1 MTSLSRTT
9 CHALHEMSSNERE
22 ALAREL
28 YTVHVQ
34 IFTGLDFEG
43 FRQYVIDRP
52 SWRTWVY
59 VRHNPAGKLV
69 GYTAIH
75 AFLRTLQGKS
85 ATIIRMEAGTLREA
99 RGRDVTMVYGL
110 LRLMRIWLRYPLRR
124 VYMFAALTHPSS
136 YTFLSRYVPGIWPHA
151 ERHPVPTHVMA
162 QMEELAEAFH
172 LERVTDDNPL
182 VRQVNWV
189 TIESDEERARWQNSD
204 RTDTRFYITQNPGYA
219 EGHGLVSLLPLT
231 MTALSR
237 ALARFLALR
246 ATRLVR
252 LTLGR
257 DQRKRAPAVPVRPQ
271 AMRRAPVHGSEAP
284 TMPQQL

>member
-9 CHALHEMSSNERE
+9 CHALHDMSPEQRE

-28 YTVHVQ
+28 YSVHEQ

-43 FRQYVIDRP
+43 FRHYVIDRP

-110 LRLMRIWLRYPLRR
+110 LRLMRIWTRYPLRR

-151 ERHPVPTHVMA
+151 DRHPVPSKVMA

-172 LERVTDDNPL
+172 LDRVHADNPL
-182 VRQVNWV
+182 VRHVNWV
-189 TIESDEERARWQNSD
+189 TIESDEERARWQNSS
-204 RTDTRFYITQNPGYA
+204 RTDTRFYLTQNPGYG
-219 EGHGLVSLLPLT
+219 EGHGLVTLLPLT

-237 ALARFLALR
+237 AQARILTLR

-252 LTLGR
+252 LALGR
-257 DQRKRAPAVPVRPQ
+257 DQRKRAPGSAARPHVPRHHAVG
-271 AMRRAPVHGSEAP
+271 ASDAP

>member
-9 CHALHEMSSNERE
+9 CHALHDMSPEARE
-22 ALAREL
+22 TLAREL
-28 YTVHVQ
+28 YSVHVQ
-34 IFTGLDFEG
+34 IFTGLDFAG

-75 AFLRTLQGKS
+75 AFLRQLQGKS
-85 ATIIRMEAGTLREA
+85 STIIRMEAGTLREA
-99 RGRDVTMVYGL
+99 RGRDATMVYGL

-136 YTFLSRYVPGIWPHA
+136 YSFLSRYVPGIWPHA
-151 ERHPVPTHVMA
+151 ERHPVPTQVMA

-172 LERVTDDNPL
+172 LDRVHPDNPL

-189 TIESDEERARWQNSD
+189 TIESDEESARWQNSQ
-204 RTDTRFYITQNPGYA
+204 RTDTRFYITQNPGYG
-219 EGHGLVSLLPLT
+219 EGHGLVTLLPLT

-237 ALARFLALR
+237 ALARFLTLR
-246 ATRLVR
+246 ATRLLR

-257 DQRKRAPAVPVRPQ
+257 EQGQRSPAPAGRAQAVRRPPVTTTD
-271 AMRRAPVHGSEAP
+271 AP

>member
-1 MTSLSRTT
+1 MTSLSRNT
-9 CHALHEMSSNERE
+9 CYPLHDMSPAERE
-22 ALAREL
+22 DLAREL
-28 YTVHVQ
+28 YAVHVQ
-34 IFTGLDFEG
+34 IFTGLDFDG
-43 FRQYVIDRP
+43 FRKYVIERP

-75 AFLRTLQGKS
+75 AFLRTLQGKP

-99 RGRDVTMVYGL
+99 RGRDATMVFGL

-151 ERHPVPTHVMA
+151 DRHPVPQQVMA
-162 QMEELAEAFH
+162 RMEELAEDFG
-172 LERVTDDNPL
+172 LERVDPENPL

-189 TIESDEERARWQNSD
+189 TIESDEERARWQTSP
-204 RTDTRFYITQNPGYA
+204 RRDTRFYIAQNPGYG

-237 ALARFLALR
+237 ALARFVTWRASRLAHL
-246 ATRLVR
+246 AF
-252 LTLGR
+252 GR
-257 DQRKRAPAVPVRPQ
+257 DQRRGDSPRPQ
-271 AMRRAPVHGSEAP
+271 APRRPPVADQP

>member
-9 CHALHEMSSNERE
+9 CHPLHEMSAEARE

-28 YTVHVQ
+28 YAVHAQ
-34 IFTGLDFEG
+34 IFSGLDFQG
-43 FRQYVIDRP
+43 FRKYVIERS

-75 AFLRTLQGKS
+75 AFLRKLQGRRV
-85 ATIIRMEAGTLREA
+85 TVIRMEAGTLREA
-99 RGRDVTMVYGL
+99 RGRDATMVYGL
-110 LRLMRIWLRYPLRR
+110 LRLMRIWMRYPLRR

-151 ERHPVPTHVMA
+151 ERHPVPEKVLG
-162 QMEELAEAFH
+162 QMEELAEEFG
-172 LERVTDDNPL
+172 LERVDAANPL
-182 VRQVNWV
+182 VRRVDWV
-189 TIESDEERARWQNSD
+189 TIESDEERARWQNSP
-204 RTDTRFYITQNPGYA
+204 RRDTQFYITQNPGYG

-237 ALARFLALR
+237 ALARFLTLR
-246 ATRLVR
+246 ASRLVR

-257 DQRKRAPAVPVRPQ
+257 DQRKAAAARAQPNRRPVVTPDQ
-271 AMRRAPVHGSEAP
+271 P

>member
-9 CHALHEMSSNERE
+9 CHALHDMSPEQRE
-22 ALAREL
+22 TLAREL
-28 YTVHVQ
+28 FSVHVQ

-43 FRQYVIDRP
+43 FRHYVIDRP

-110 LRLMRIWLRYPLRR
+110 LRLMRIWTRYPLRR

-136 YTFLSRYVPGIWPHA
+136 YTYLSRYVPGIWPHA
-151 ERHPVPTHVMA
+151 ARHPVPTKVMA
-162 QMEELAEAFH
+162 QMVELAEAFH
-172 LERVTDDNPL
+172 LDRVDPDNPL

-189 TIESDEERARWQNSD
+189 TIESDEERARWQNSS
-204 RTDTRFYITQNPGYA
+204 RTDTRFYIAQNPGYG
-219 EGHGLVSLLPLT
+219 EGHGLVTLLPLT

-237 ALARFLALR
+237 ALARFLTLR

-252 LTLGR
+252 LALGR
-257 DQRKRAPAVPVRPQ
+257 DQRKGERGSAARPRVTRHHAVGAPD
-271 AMRRAPVHGSEAP
+271 AP

>member
-9 CHALHEMSSNERE
+9 CHALHEMSLAERE

-28 YTVHVQ
+28 YTVHEQ
-34 IFTGLDFEG
+34 IFTGLDFQG

-75 AFLRTLQGKS
+75 AFLRSLQGKA
-85 ATIIRMEAGTLREA
+85 ATIVRMEAGTLREA

-136 YTFLSRYVPGIWPHA
+136 YTFLARYVPGIWPHA
-151 ERHPVPTHVMA
+151 ERHPVPTKVMA

-172 LERVTDDNPL
+172 LDRVHGDNPL

-189 TIESDEERARWQNSD
+189 TIESDEERARWQNSE
-204 RTDTRFYITQNPGYA
+204 RIDTRFYIAQNPGYG

-237 ALARFLALR
+237 ALARFLTLR
-246 ATRLVR
+246 ATRLAR
-252 LTLGR
+252 LTLGA
-257 DQRKRAPAVPVRPQ
+257 DQRKRTPVNPARPQ
-271 AMRRAPVHGSEAP
+271 AVRVNAVPGNDAP

>member
-9 CHALHEMSSNERE
+9 CHALHEMSPGERE

-28 YTVHVQ
+28 FAVHVQ

-43 FRQYVIDRP
+43 FRHYVIDRP

-59 VRHNPAGKLV
+59 VRHDPAGKLV

-75 AFLRTLQGKS
+75 AFLRKLQGKS

-110 LRLMRIWLRYPLRR
+110 LRLMRIWMRYPLRR

-151 ERHPVPTHVMA
+151 DRSPVPDGVMA

-172 LERVTDDNPL
+172 LDRVHPGNPL
-182 VRQVNWV
+182 VRRVNWV
-189 TIESDEERARWQNSD
+189 TIESEEERARWQNSP
-204 RTDTRFYITQNPGYA
+204 RTDTRFYIAQNPGYG
-219 EGHGLVSLLPLT
+219 EGHGLVTLLPLT

-252 LTLGR
+252 LALGR
-257 DQRKRAPAVPVRPQ
+257 DQRKPASVARPHPRRPAV
-271 AMRRAPVHGSEAP
+271 AASEAP